1 MTIRKATI
9 PFLTVVTTI
18 LFLSCTSRQSQTPV
32 GAAGGIF
39 DETNLPAAEKLI
51 REAMDLYD
59 SSIILAITD
68 SLEDTGDISATTA
81 SYYRGAAASN
91 KGMLTIAEQH
101 LKKATANNHPEAAD
115 LRVYLKARALLSRIL
130 AAESDYE
137 GALNEA
143 LPTQTMM
150 DSLGNKDFGDLTQ
163 LRIVI
168 GECQQHLHMPTEAA
182 ASFAKAYILL
192 REWMESDTTGK
203 DMPRIILRL
212 DNIATSYIHT
222 SQYAKAKMWL
232 DREDSAL
239 AIYVTR
245 PYVIEKQFDFLRGT
259 IQLDLATMCQQLGQS
274 EEAARHY
281 DEHRKTVFSQRN
293 VALINAT
300 DYLMLAGRYAEAAD
314 NYTHLDQVFQKRN
327 FDLTL
332 DNIGTYL
339 IPKMRANILAGRKDS
354 ALAVSMK
361 IAEHYDSALTCQKQD
376 VAAELATIYDTH
388 GKEQQIAEQHMR
400 LSRVHMLAL
409 AVTLIAL
416 TAFFIIFTIIR
427 HRATKRLAKVNAAKE
442 RLEGE
447 LNIAHDIQMS
457 MVPSTFPQVEGL
469 DMYAS
474 MTPAREVGGDL
485 YCYLLK
491 GDKLYFCVGD
501 VSGKGVPASLFMAQT
516 TRLFHTLASQ
526 GMNPAEICNIMND
539 ELSGEDNEQG
549 MFVTMFICRLNLK
562 YKQLEYCNAGH
573 NPPVLANDDG
583 QLSFLDMEPNAPIG
597 LWPGLEYV
605 GESIDFFKDR
615 LLFLYTDG
623 LNEAEDTEQKQFGDN
638 RLLDVLRQVQT
649 KPVRQII
656 ETMTQ
661 EITRHRNGAEPNDDL
676 TMMCIKL

>member
-1 MTIRKATI
+1 M
-9 PFLTVVTTI
+9 VVSTI
-18 LFLSCTSRQSQTPV
+18 LFLSCTSRQSKAPV
-32 GAAGGIF
+32 GEAGGIF
-39 DETNLPAAEKLI
+39 DEANLPAAEKLI
-51 REAMDLYD
+51 WEAMDLYD
-59 SSIILAITD
+59 SSIIFAVTD
-68 SLEDTGDISATTA
+68 SLEKTGDISATTA

-91 KGMLTIAEQH
+91 KGMLTVAEQH
-101 LKKATANNHPEAAD
+101 LKKATANPDPEAAD
-115 LRVYLKARALLSRIL
+115 LRVYLKAKVLLSRIL

-168 GECQQHLHMPTEAA
+168 GECQQHLHMTTEAA
-182 ASFAKAYILL
+182 ASFDKAYMLL
-192 REWMESDTTGK
+192 RAWMESDTTGK

-245 PYVIEKQFDFLRGT
+245 PCVIAKQSDFLRGT
-259 IQLDLATMCQQLGQS
+259 IQLDLATICQQLGQS

-281 DEHRKTVFSQRN
+281 DEHRKTIFSQRN

-314 NYTHLDQVFQKRN
+314 NYTQLDQVFLKRHL
-327 FDLTL
+327 DLSL

-354 ALAVSMK
+354 ALAMSMK
-361 IAEHYDSALTCQKQD
+361 IAEHYDSALTSQKQD
-376 VAAELATIYDTH
+376 VAAELATVYDTH
-388 GKEQQIAEQHMR
+388 GKEKQIAEQQIR
-400 LSRVHMLAL
+400 LSRGR
-409 AVTLIAL
+409 TLGLVVAIIAL
-416 TAFFIIFTIIR
+416 VVFFTIMDIYR
-427 HRATKRLAKVNAAKE
+427 RKSAKRLAKVNAAKE

-457 MVPSTFPQVEGL
+457 MVPSTFPKVEGL

-474 MTPAREVGGDL
+474 MTPAKEVGGDM
-485 YCYLLK
+485 YSYLHK
-491 GDKLYFCVGD
+491 GNILYFCVGD

-526 GMNPAEICNIMND
+526 GISPAKICNIMNT

-562 YKQLEYCNAGH
+562 YKLLEYCNAGH
-573 NPPVLANDDG
+573 NPPVLGNDDG
-583 QLSFLDMEPNAPIG
+583 QFSFLDMESNAPIG

-623 LNEAEDTEQKQFGDN
+623 LNEAEDMEQKQFGDD
-638 RLLDVLRQVQT
+638 RLLDVLRQTQT
-649 KPVRQII
+649 KSVRQII
-656 ETMTQ
+656 ETLTQ

>member
-1 MTIRKATI
+1 M
-9 PFLTVVTTI
+9 
-18 LFLSCTSRQSQTPV
+18 
-32 GAAGGIF
+32 G
-39 DETNLPAAEKLI
+39 
-51 REAMDLYD
+51 LYD
-59 SSIILAITD
+59 SNRILALTD
-68 SLEDTGDISATTA
+68 SLENTGDISATTA

-91 KGMLTIAEQH
+91 RGMLTVAEQH
-101 LKKATANNHPEAAD
+101 LKEATANPDPDAAD

-143 LPTQTMM
+143 LPTQAMM

-163 LRIVI
+163 LHIVI

-182 ASFAKAYILL
+182 ASFAKAYTLL
-192 REWMESDTTGK
+192 KTWMAADTTGK

-212 DNIATSYIHT
+212 DNISTSYIHT

-245 PYVIEKQFDFLRGT
+245 PSVIAKQSDFLRGT
-259 IQLDLATMCQQLGQS
+259 VQLDLATICQQLGQS

-314 NYTHLDQVFQKRN
+314 NYTHLDQVFLKRHL
-327 FDLTL
+327 DLSL

-361 IAEHYDSALTCQKQD
+361 IAERYDSALTSQKQD
-376 VAAELATIYDTH
+376 VAAELATVYDTH
-388 GKEQQIAEQHMR
+388 GKEQQIAEQRMR

-409 AVTLIAL
+409 VVTLIAL
-416 TAFFIIFTIIR
+416 TVFFIIFTIVR
-427 HRATKRLAKVNAAKE
+427 QKAAKRLAKVNAAKE

-447 LNIAHDIQMS
+447 LSIAHDIQMS

-474 MTPAREVGGDL
+474 MTPAKEVGGDL
-485 YCYLLK
+485 YTYLLK
-491 GDKLYFCVGD
+491 GDLLYFCVGD

-526 GMNPAEICNIMND
+526 GMNPAEICNIMNN

-549 MFVTMFICRLNLK
+549 MFVTLFICRLNLK
-562 YKQLEYCNAGH
+562 IKLLEYCNAGH
-573 NPPVLANDDG
+573 NPPVLGNDDG
-583 QLSFLDMEPNAPIG
+583 QLSFLDMEANAPIG
-597 LWPGLEYV
+597 LWAGLEYV

-623 LNEAEDTEQKQFGDN
+623 LNEAEDTEQSQFGDD
-638 RLLDVLRQVQT
+638 RLLDILRQTQNESA
-649 KPVRQII
+649 RQII